1 MIKKKSSWL
10 FGIITISLC
19 ICLYLLSGNF
29 NYKNQALAASHQR
42 INLDELFKES
52 GCQWSETYI
61 NAWAVIESDN
71 KSFDDLK
78 NMAIELCHFLNLE
91 GNRQK
96 TVNYKTYQ
104 KQVKIEARDQKGL
117 KYDIIITNNEETHVV
132 INIYNNQHFLDTQ
145 DYIDKL
151 EDYFHSIKAL
161 PRISA
166 TLVGTFDGRLDGK
179 ERKSIINS
187 LVAKI
192 DGRVTQ
198 AMEDERLI
206 SIAGYSNNLD
216 TVPMGNINFQIASR
230 YNAYKGKT
238 YLWIGTPLI
247 TIEY

>member
-1 MIKKKSSWL
+1 MGMIKRTWL

-19 ICLYLLSGNF
+19 ICLYLLFSNL

-42 INLDELFKES
+42 IKLDELFEES
-52 GCQWSETYI
+52 GCQWSETHI
-61 NAWAVIESDN
+61 NAWAEIESGS
-71 KSFDDLK
+71 KTFDDLK
-78 NMAIELCHFLNLE
+78 DMGVELCHFLNLE
-91 GNRQK
+91 LNSQK
-96 TVNYKTYQ
+96 TFNYKTYQ
-104 KQVKIEARDQKGL
+104 KQVKIEARDQKGQS
-117 KYDIIITNNEETHVV
+117 YDIIISNNEKTHVV
-132 INIYNNQHFLDTQ
+132 INIYGNQHFVDTQ
-145 DYIDKL
+145 DYIDKI

-166 TLVGTFDGRLDGK
+166 TLVGTFDGRLDSK

-206 SIAGYSNNLD
+206 SIAGYSHILD
-216 TVPMGNINFQIASR
+216 TAPIANINFQIASR
-230 YNAYKGKT
+230 YNAYEGKT
-238 YLWIGTPLI
+238 YLWMGTPII